1 MRSQRQFCLDLL
13 PGERATAGQPADDQA
28 KGFARDRSV
37 GQSQRL
43 DRLRRL
49 GIESA
54 RQRVVQIEAMIADF
68 ERMANALEANVR
80 SEEDRTRIHD
90 PANFAYSTFARAM
103 TQRCDNLK
111 RSIGELQRQLAEA
124 KRTVGFTGSG
134 TPRQP
139 MVTEQA

>member
-1 MRSQRQFCLDLL
+1 ML
-13 PGERATAGQPADDQA
+13 PGQFATAVQPAGDQG
-28 KGFARDRSV
+28 KGFAQDRSV
-37 GQSQRL
+37 GQRL

-54 RQRVVQIEAMIADF
+54 RQRALQIEAMIADF
-68 ERMANALEANVR
+68 ERMANALKADIQ

-90 PANFAYSTFARAM
+90 PAHFAYSTFGRAM

-124 KRTVGFTGSG
+124 KRAAGSTGSG
-134 TPRQP
+134 AHRQP
-139 MVTEQA
+139 MVIEQV